1 MYEEIQGL
9 DAEVLAIS
17 VDDLSGA
24 TKVVQELNIPF
35 PILYDPSREVP
46 RLYGVFGLL
55 GDKLATPS
63 TFVVDREGV
72 IRWKYV
78 AGSVSDRP
86 PSSRVL
92 DQLAKLDRTAMAA
105 PTEAPPTAT
114 PTPVPPTATATKA
127 PVAAA
132 PTEAPTE
139 APAVATSPP
148 AATPTEAPTEAPA
161 VATSPPAA
169 TPTPIPP
176 AATSTPV
183 PPTATPTPVPP
194 AATPTPVPPTATPT
208 PVPPT
213 ATPTSVPEN
222 VGTLVGDVAPDFML
236 AAATGSGKSLESYRG
251 EKNVVVVF
259 YRAFW

>member
-46 RLYGVFGLL
+46 RLYGVYGLL

-86 PSSRVL
+86 PSSQVL

-114 PTPVPPTATATKA
+114 PTKAPATATPTSVPPTAIPTKA

-132 PTEAPTE
+132 PTEAP
-139 APAVATSPP
+139 AV
-148 AATPTEAPTEAPA
+148 
-161 VATSPPAA
+161 
-169 TPTPIPP
+169 
-176 AATSTPV
+176 ATSTPV
-183 PPTATPTPVPP
+183 PPAPMSTPVPP
-194 AATPTPVPPTATPT
+194 AATPTPVPPTATPTPMPPTATPT

-251 EKNVVVVF
+251 GKNVVIVF

>member
-24 TKVVQELNIPF
+24 EKVVQELNIPF
-35 PILYDPSREVP
+35 PVLYDPSREVP

-72 IRWKYV
+72 VRWKYV

-114 PTPVPPTATATKA
+114 PTPPTATPTQAPPTATPTTA
-127 PVAAA
+127 PAA
-132 PTEAPTE
+132 PRSTEASSDPTST
-139 APAVATSPP
+139 PVPP
-148 AATPTEAPTEAPA
+148 D
-161 VATSPPAA
+161 
-169 TPTPIPP
+169 PTP
-176 AATSTPV
+176 TPV

-194 AATPTPVPPTATPT
+194 TATPTPVPPTATPT

-213 ATPTSVPEN
+213 ATPTSVPED
-222 VGTLVGDVAPDFML
+222 VGTLVGDVAPGFML
-236 AAATGSGKSLESYRG
+236 AAATGSGRSLESYRG

>member
-55 GDKLATPS
+55 GDQVATPS

-92 DQLAKLDRTAMAA
+92 DQLAKLDHTAMAA
-105 PTEAPPTAT
+105 PTEAPPTAP

-132 PTEAPTE
+132 
-139 APAVATSPP
+139 
-148 AATPTEAPTEAPA
+148 PTEAPTEAPA

-222 VGTLVGDVAPDFML
+222 VGTLVGDVAPGFML
-236 AAATGSGKSLESYRG
+236 AAATGSGQSLESYRG

>member
-24 TKVVQELNIPF
+24 SKVVQELNIPF

-46 RLYGVFGLL
+46 RQYGVYGLL
-55 GDKLATPS
+55 GDELATPS
-63 TFVVDREGV
+63 AFVVDREGV
-72 IRWKYV
+72 IRWEYV

-86 PSSRVL
+86 PSSQVL
-92 DQLAKLDRTAMAA
+92 DQLAKLDRTAMAT

-114 PTPVPPTATATKA
+114 PTKAPATATPTPVAPTATPTKG

-132 PTEAPTE
+132 PTEAPQ
-139 APAVATSPP
+139 
-148 AATPTEAPTEAPA
+148 
-161 VATSPPAA
+161 
-169 TPTPIPP
+169 
-176 AATSTPV
+176 
-183 PPTATPTPVPP
+183 TATPTPVPP
-194 AATPTPVPPTATPT
+194 ASTPTPVPPTATPT

-236 AAATGSGKSLESYRG
+236 AAATGPGRSLDSYRG

>member
-46 RLYGVFGLL
+46 RLYGVYGLL

-86 PSSRVL
+86 PSSQVL

-105 PTEAPPTAT
+105 PTEA
-114 PTPVPPTATATKA
+114 PPTATATKA

-169 TPTPIPP
+169 TPTPVPP

-194 AATPTPVPPTATPT
+194 TATPTPVPPTATPT

>member
-148 AATPTEAPTEAPA
+148 AATPT
-161 VATSPPAA
+161 
-169 TPTPIPP
+169 PIPP

>member
-24 TKVVQELNIPF
+24 TKVVQDLNIPF

-92 DQLAKLDRTAMAA
+92 DQLAMLDRTAMAA
-105 PTEAPPTAT
+105 PTEAPPTQVPPTAIPTPVPPTST
-114 PTPVPPTATATKA
+114 PTPVPPTATPTTA
-127 PVAAA
+127 AAA
-132 PTEAPTE
+132 PRSTEA
-139 APAVATSPP
+139 SPD
-148 AATPTEAPTEAPA
+148 
-161 VATSPPAA
+161 
-169 TPTPIPP
+169 PTP
-176 AATSTPV
+176 TPV
-183 PPTATPTPVPP
+183 PPTATPTSVLPT
-194 AATPTPVPPTATPT
+194 ATPTPVPATATPTPVPPT

-222 VGTLVGDVAPDFML
+222 VGTLVGDVAPGFML
-236 AAATGSGKSLESYRG
+236 AAATGSGQSLESYRG

>member
-24 TKVVQELNIPF
+24 TKVVQDLNIPF

-92 DQLAKLDRTAMAA
+92 DQLAMLDRTAMAA
-105 PTEAPPTAT
+105 PTEAPPTAPPTAIPTPVPPTST
-114 PTPVPPTATATKA
+114 PTPVPPTATPTTA
-127 PVAAA
+127 AAA
-132 PTEAPTE
+132 PRSTEA
-139 APAVATSPP
+139 S
-148 AATPTEAPTEAPA
+148 
-161 VATSPPAA
+161 SD
-169 TPTPIPP
+169 PTP
-176 AATSTPV
+176 TPV
-183 PPTATPTPVPP
+183 PPTATPTPVP
-194 AATPTPVPPTATPT
+194 PT

-222 VGTLVGDVAPDFML
+222 VGTLVGDVAPGFML
-236 AAATGSGKSLESYRG
+236 AAATGSGQSLESYRG

>member
-24 TKVVQELNIPF
+24 TKVVQDLNIPF

-92 DQLAKLDRTAMAA
+92 DQLAMLDRTAMAA
-105 PTEAPPTAT
+105 PTEAPPTSVPPTAIPTPVPPTST
-114 PTPVPPTATATKA
+114 PTPVPPTATPTTA
-127 PVAAA
+127 AAA
-132 PTEAPTE
+132 PRSTEA
-139 APAVATSPP
+139 SPDP
-148 AATPTEAPTEAPA
+148 TPTPA
-161 VATSPPAA
+161 PPAA
-169 TPTPIPP
+169 TPTPAPP
-176 AATSTPV
+176 AAT
-183 PPTATPTPVPP
+183 PTPAPP

-213 ATPTSVPEN
+213 PVPPTATPTNVPEN
-222 VGTLVGDVAPDFML
+222 VGTLVGDVAPGFML
-236 AAATGSGKSLESYRG
+236 AAATGSGQSLESYRG

>member
-24 TKVVQELNIPF
+24 TKVVQDLNIPF

-92 DQLAKLDRTAMAA
+92 DQLAMLDRTAMAA
-105 PTEAPPTAT
+105 PTEAPPTPVPPTAIPTPVPPTST
-114 PTPVPPTATATKA
+114 PTPVPPTATPTTA
-127 PVAAA
+127 AAA
-132 PTEAPTE
+132 PRSTEA
-139 APAVATSPP
+139 SPDP
-148 AATPTEAPTEAPA
+148 TPTP
-161 VATSPPAA
+161 VPPAA
-169 TPTPIPP
+169 TPTPAPP
-176 AATSTPV
+176 AAT
-183 PPTATPTPVPP
+183 PTPAPP

-213 ATPTSVPEN
+213 PVPPTATPTNVPEN
-222 VGTLVGDVAPDFML
+222 VGTLVGDVAPGFML
-236 AAATGSGKSLESYRG
+236 AAATGSGQSLESYRG

>member
-24 TKVVQELNIPF
+24 TKVVQDLNIPF

-92 DQLAKLDRTAMAA
+92 DQLAMLDRTAMAA
-105 PTEAPPTAT
+105 PTEAPPTAPPTKAPATAT
-114 PTPVPPTATATKA
+114 PTPVLPTATPTKA
-127 PVAAA
+127 AVAAV
-132 PTEAPTE
+132 PTEVPTE
-139 APAVATSPP
+139 APAVATS
-148 AATPTEAPTEAPA
+148 TEAPA
-161 VATSPPAA
+161 VATS
-169 TPTPIPP
+169 
-176 AATSTPV
+176 
-183 PPTATPTPVPP
+183 TPVPP

-213 ATPTSVPEN
+213 ATPTPVPPTPVPPTATPTNVPEN
-222 VGTLVGDVAPDFML
+222 VGTLVGDVAPGFML
-236 AAATGSGKSLESYRG
+236 AAATGSGQSLESYRG

>member
-1 MYEEIQGL
+1 MYEDIQGL

-72 IRWKYV
+72 VRWKYV
-78 AGSVSDRP
+78 AGSVTDRP

-92 DQLAKLDRTAMAA
+92 DQLAKLDRTTMAA

-114 PTPVPPTATATKA
+114 PTKAPSTATPTSVSPTAIPTKA

-132 PTEAPTE
+132 PTEAP
-139 APAVATSPP
+139 AVATSTPT
-148 AATPTEAPTEAPA
+148 ATPP
-161 VATSPPAA
+161 
-169 TPTPIPP
+169 
-176 AATSTPV
+176 PV

-194 AATPTPVPPTATPT
+194 TATPT
-208 PVPPT
+208 SVPPT

>member
-78 AGSVSDRP
+78 AGSVTDRP
-86 PSSRVL
+86 PSSQVL

-105 PTEAPPTAT
+105 PTKAPATAT
-114 PTPVPPTATATKA
+114 PTPVLPTATPTKA
-127 PVAAA
+127 AVAAV
-132 PTEAPTE
+132 PTEVPTE
-139 APAVATSPP
+139 APAVATSTEAPP
-148 AATPTEAPTEAPA
+148 AATP
-161 VATSPPAA
+161 
-169 TPTPIPP
+169 
-176 AATSTPV
+176 TPV

-213 ATPTSVPEN
+213 PVPPTATPTNVPEN
-222 VGTLVGDVAPDFML
+222 VGTLVGDVAPGFML
-236 AAATGSGKSLESYRG
+236 AAATGSGRSLESYRG

>member
-24 TKVVQELNIPF
+24 TKVVQDLNIPF

-92 DQLAKLDRTAMAA
+92 DQLAMLDRTAMAA
-105 PTEAPPTAT
+105 PTEAPPTAPPTKAPATAT
-114 PTPVPPTATATKA
+114 PTPVLPTATPTKA
-127 PVAAA
+127 AVAAV
-132 PTEAPTE
+132 PTEVPTE
-139 APAVATSPP
+139 APAVATS
-148 AATPTEAPTEAPA
+148 TEAPA
-161 VATSPPAA
+161 VATPTPAPPAA
-169 TPTPIPP
+169 TPTP
-176 AATSTPV
+176 A
-183 PPTATPTPVPP
+183 PP

-213 ATPTSVPEN
+213 PVPPTATPTNVPEN
-222 VGTLVGDVAPDFML
+222 VGTLVGDVAPGFML
-236 AAATGSGKSLESYRG
+236 AAATGSGQSLESYRG

>member
-24 TKVVQELNIPF
+24 EKVVQELNIPF
-35 PILYDPSREVP
+35 PVLYDPSREVP

-72 IRWKYV
+72 VRWKYV

-114 PTPVPPTATATKA
+114 PTPIPPTATPTQA
-127 PVAAA
+127 P
-132 PTEAPTE
+132 PT
-139 APAVATSPP
+139 
-148 AATPTEAPTEAPA
+148 ATPTTAPAAPRSTEASSDP
-161 VATSPPAA
+161 TSTPVPPD
-169 TPTPIPP
+169 PTP
-176 AATSTPV
+176 TPV

-194 AATPTPVPPTATPT
+194 TATPTPVPPTATPTPVPPTATPT

-213 ATPTSVPEN
+213 ATPTSVPED
-222 VGTLVGDVAPDFML
+222 VGTLVGDVAPGFML
-236 AAATGSGKSLESYRG
+236 AAATGSGRSLDSYRG

>member
-24 TKVVQELNIPF
+24 EKVVQELNIPF
-35 PILYDPSREVP
+35 PVLYDPSREVP

-72 IRWKYV
+72 VRWKYV

-105 PTEAPPTAT
+105 PTEAPPTPIPPTAT
-114 PTPVPPTATATKA
+114 PTQAPPTATPTTAPAAPRSTEASSDPTSTPVPPD
-127 PVAAA
+127 
-132 PTEAPTE
+132 
-139 APAVATSPP
+139 
-148 AATPTEAPTEAPA
+148 
-161 VATSPPAA
+161 
-169 TPTPIPP
+169 PTP
-176 AATSTPV
+176 TPV

-194 AATPTPVPPTATPT
+194 TATPTPVPPTATPTPVPPTATPT

-213 ATPTSVPEN
+213 ATPTSVPED
-222 VGTLVGDVAPDFML
+222 VGTLVGDVAPGFML
-236 AAATGSGKSLESYRG
+236 AAATGSGRSLESYRG

>member
-46 RLYGVFGLL
+46 RLYGVYGLL

-86 PSSRVL
+86 PSSQVL

-114 PTPVPPTATATKA
+114 PTKAPATATPTSVPPTAIPTKA

-132 PTEAPTE
+132 PTEAP
-139 APAVATSPP
+139 AVATS
-148 AATPTEAPTEAPA
+148 T
-161 VATSPPAA
+161 PAA

-194 AATPTPVPPTATPT
+194 TATPTPVPPTATPT

-222 VGTLVGDVAPDFML
+222 VGTLVGDVAPGFML

>member
-9 DAEVLAIS
+9 NAEVLAIS

-24 TKVVQELNIPF
+24 TKVVQDMNIPF

-46 RLYGVFGLL
+46 RLYGVYGLFG
-55 GDKLATPS
+55 DELATPS

-72 IRWKYV
+72 LRWKYV
-78 AGSVSDRP
+78 GQRVGDRP
-86 PSSRVL
+86 STSEIL

-114 PTPVPPTATATKA
+114 PTPIPPTATPTQA
-127 PVAAA
+127 P
-132 PTEAPTE
+132 PT
-139 APAVATSPP
+139 
-148 AATPTEAPTEAPA
+148 ATPTTAPAAPRSTEASSDP
-161 VATSPPAA
+161 TSTPVPPD
-169 TPTPIPP
+169 PTP
-176 AATSTPV
+176 TPV

-194 AATPTPVPPTATPT
+194 TATPTPVPPTATPT

-213 ATPTSVPEN
+213 ATPTSVPED

-236 AAATGSGKSLESYRG
+236 AAATGSGRSLDSYRG